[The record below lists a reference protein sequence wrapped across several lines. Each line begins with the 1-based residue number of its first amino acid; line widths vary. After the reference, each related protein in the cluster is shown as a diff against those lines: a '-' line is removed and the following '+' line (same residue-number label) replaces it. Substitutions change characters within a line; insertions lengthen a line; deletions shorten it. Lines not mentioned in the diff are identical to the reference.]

1 MKTNATVLRLLR
13 YAARYRW
20 ILLLVFLCAA
30 AGSVSALAAPTL
42 LGNAV
47 DAMLGKSTVDFTAV
61 RRILLILAGL
71 YALGVLAGHVLASR
85 SLAVSVGVV
94 RDMRRDAFAKLTRLP
109 VSFFDKMSGGGI
121 LSRFSNDMD
130 AVAEGLLQAVTQLF
144 SGVLTLLGAVLL
156 MLSLDPWIALAV
168 VAVTPLALLIARF
181 ITKRSRTM
189 FRRQQETVGA
199 YNGFMEEHIGGQEV
213 IRAFGL
219 SSEIEKD
226 ARDINLK
233 LYDCGQKA
241 QWYSSLVNP
250 STRFVNNTAYVLTGL
265 IGGLSAVAGGLSV
278 GAIASLLMYSA
289 LFAKP
294 LNELTAVMAQLQA
307 AFAAAERFFALLD
320 EPEEAS
326 DEAYPALT
334 QAYGGVRFE
343 DVCFAYVPSQP
354 LIQSLCVDVPA
365 GSMVAIVGSA
375 GAGKTTLV
383 NLLMRFFDVDS
394 GRITIDGQDIAAH
407 TRASTRAAFGMVLQ
421 DTWLFGGTVRENIA
435 YGRTGATD
443 DEVETAARAAR
454 CHGFIK
460 RLPNGYDTVIAGDGG
475 SLSQGEKQLLT
486 IARAMLADAPMLILD
501 EATSSVDPRTELKIQ
516 DALHRL
522 TQNKTSFVIA
532 HRLSTIRNADLILVM
547 DKGQVV
553 ETGTHDSL
561 MTTDGFYKK
570 LHDSQWVQEDAK

>member
-1 MKTNATVLRLLR
+1 MKKEKTATRLLR
-13 YAARYRW
+13 YAARYKW
-20 ILLLVFLCAA
+20 TLALVFVCAA
-30 AGSVSALAAPTL
+30 AGSVSALAAPVL
-42 LGNAV
+42 VGRAV
-47 DAMLGKSTVDFTAV
+47 DAMPGDNAVDFAAV
-61 RRILLILAGL
+61 RHVLLVLGGL
-71 YALGVLAGHVLASR
+71 YAMGVAAGRVLAER

-109 VSFFDKMSGGGI
+109 ISFFDKMSGGGI

-130 AVAEGLLQAVTQLF
+130 AVSEGFLQAVTQIF
-144 SGVLTLLGAVLL
+144 AGVLTLIGAVVL
-156 MLSLDPWIALAV
+156 MLRLDIWIALAV

-181 ITKRSRTM
+181 ISSRSRTM

-199 YNGFMEEHIGGQEV
+199 YNGFMEERIGGQEV
-213 IRAFGL
+213 VRAFGL
-219 SSEIEKD
+219 EAEMESG

-265 IGGLSAVAGGLSV
+265 IGGLSAAAGGLSI

-307 AFAAAERFFALLD
+307 AIAAAERFFALLD
-320 EPEEAS
+320 ETEEES
-326 DEAYPALT
+326 DLT
-334 QAYGGVRFE
+334 HPVLSHAEGHVRFE
-343 DVCFAYVPSQP
+343 SVEFAYNKEQP
-354 LIQSLCVDVPA
+354 LIRNLSVDVPA

-375 GAGKTTLV
+375 GAGKTTVV
-383 NLLMRFFDVDS
+383 NLLMRFYDAD
-394 GRITIDGQDIAAH
+394 GGQITIDGQDIAAH

-421 DTWLFGGTVRENIA
+421 DTWLFGGTVRANIA
-435 YGRTGATD
+435 YGRPHATD
-443 DEVETAARAAR
+443 QEVEEAARAAR

-460 RLPNGYDTVIAGDGG
+460 RLANGYNTVLSAEGG

-522 TQNKTSFVIA
+522 TQGKTSFVIA
-532 HRLSTIRNADLILVM
+532 HRLSTIRSADLILVM

-561 MTTDGFYKK
+561 MRQNGFYKQ